1 MSLYIASINSG
12 SNGNCYYVGNDN
24 EAILVDV
31 GINCK
36 EIEKRLKRIDL
47 DVKKIKAI
55 FISHEH
61 SDHIIGTAVFASKHN
76 LPVYISAGTLA
87 RSNFGLK
94 RISTHQLYHEN
105 EVMVGDLKIVPFSKM
120 HDAADP
126 LSFSIYYNKVCVG
139 VVTDIG
145 IACEN
150 VKKHFSTYDA
160 AFLESNYDKEMLI
173 NGRYPMHLKRRITS
187 GKGHISNA
195 EAHELFLNHRSGNLK
210 YLILSHL
217 SKENNTPDL
226 VEALFN
232 STDHETQIIVA
243 SRYEESKVYFV
254 GSAKDQQ
261 EKSPIK
267 ANAQMSLF

>member
-12 SNGNCYYVGNDN
+12 SNGNCYYVGNNN

-76 LPVYISAGTLA
+76 LPVYISAGTLS

-94 RISTHQLYHEN
+94 RISTHQLHHEK
-105 EVMVGDLKIVPFSKM
+105 EVMVGDLKILPFSKM

-126 LSFSIYYNKVCVG
+126 LSFSIFHNHLCVG
-139 VVTDIG
+139 VITDIG

-160 AFLESNYDKEMLI
+160 AFLEANYDKDMLM
-173 NGRYPMHLKRRITS
+173 NGRYPLHLKRRITS

-195 EAHELFLNHRSGNLK
+195 EAHELFLNHRSEKLK

-226 VEALFN
+226 VESLFN
-232 STDHETQIIVA
+232 STKHETRIVVA
-243 SRYEESKVYFV
+243 SRYEESKVYHV
-254 GSAKDQQ
+254 GNTNVQQ
-261 EKSPIK
+261 ENIK
-267 ANAQMSLF
+267 VKASAQMSLF